1 MPKYKVL
8 VKHTYEQ
15 DQFIEVDACDQEEA
29 NHKAMHYKWS
39 TWDNTDLTHIDM
51 TIMEVEELTNA

>member
-15 DQFIEVDACDQEEA
+15 DQFIELDACDQEEA
-29 NHKAMHYKWS
+29 NRKATHYKWS

-51 TIMEVEELTNA
+51 TIMEVEEITNA